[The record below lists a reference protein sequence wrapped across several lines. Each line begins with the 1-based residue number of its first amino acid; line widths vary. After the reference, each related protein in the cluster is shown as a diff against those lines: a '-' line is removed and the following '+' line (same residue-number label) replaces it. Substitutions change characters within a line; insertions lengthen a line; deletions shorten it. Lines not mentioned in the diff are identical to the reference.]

1 MSKPGAFT
9 PTCSEQHFP
18 GYISHKQDF
27 KDKGIDEIYFI
38 SVNDSFVM
46 HEWAKSYNETEIICI
61 SDSYGDL
68 MNEIDAIIDLTS
80 IGLGKRLSRF
90 KMLINDGLIESIFDE
105 KGGALDISKAESVL
119 KSI

>member
-1 MSKPGAFT
+1 
-9 PTCSEQHFP
+9 
-18 GYISHKQDF
+18 
-27 KDKGIDEIYFI
+27 
-38 SVNDSFVM
+38 
-46 HEWAKSYNETEIICI
+46 
-61 SDSYGDL
+61 

-90 KMLINDGLIESIFDE
+90 AMLINDGLIESIFDE